1 LRLYPAD
8 VRENNPLKA
17 CPSRPRVKF
26 GIRNTPCCR
35 ADARLSAAVC
45 AYAIWHSQKRCGPI
59 PRVREIFSNGFALM
73 PFGIRKNDAALS
85 HAIFR

>member
-1 LRLYPAD
+1 MNHSDFRLCARISSGLRLCPAD

-26 GIRNTPCCR
+26 GI
-35 ADARLSAAVC
+35 
-45 AYAIWHSQKRCGPI
+45 G
-59 PRVREIFSNGFALM
+59 
-73 PFGIRKNDAALS
+73 KNDAALS